1 MTHRATKC
9 QVPQDHPPCHS
20 SCSAGVITIGQ
31 SFSLRWGA
39 RPTALLHFLCIRV
52 MAAAVV
58 TYDTSSFG
66 SARYRVGPLS
76 HVRIR
81 VSARASASES
91 AMGRD
96 PASGRT
102 GGTPADGRCA
112 LPSICLPFWLP
123 PHRSLLAVAAAPRS
137 GRIRAQVVRLRS
149 ADFTTPPVL
158 ASGCSGSSQWP
169 DPGPSGATAQCRL
182 RDSASNLS
190 AVRRDL
196 ALPAGRLPNSASA
209 QPPPRT
215 LGPGGRSGRGSSPAG

>member
-112 LPSICLPFWLP
+112 LPSICLPFWFA
-123 PHRSLLAVAAAPRS
+123 SS
-137 GRIRAQVVRLRS
+137 
-149 ADFTTPPVL
+149 PVL

>member
-1 MTHRATKC
+1 MPPRVRLRAPPCSRPARRCLPLTPSNCVDAASGWRSLAAVPQHSGPFSGGGMTHRATKC

-112 LPSICLPFWLP
+112 LPSICLPFWFA
-123 PHRSLLAVAAAPRS
+123 SS
-137 GRIRAQVVRLRS
+137 
-149 ADFTTPPVL
+149 PVL

-182 RDSASNLS
+182 RDSA
-190 AVRRDL
+190 
-196 ALPAGRLPNSASA
+196 
-209 QPPPRT
+209 
-215 LGPGGRSGRGSSPAG
+215 GPC